1 MNYTSVQDDPLSGQI
16 MFKEYGGEEVMK
28 QRTETLKQVKEIS
41 QKVASL
47 SNDIKMETFQSGEA
61 LSAIENKVLT
71 VKDNTAKAQKEA
83 EETEILTR
91 HNKKKLICLAL
102 LLVFTAVVL
111 FIVFRNL
118 IK

>member
-1 MNYTSVQDDPLSGQI
+1 M
-16 MFKEYGGEEVMK
+16 
-28 QRTETLKQVKEIS
+28 KEIS

-47 SNDIKMETFQSGEA
+47 SNDIKTETFQSGET
-61 LSAIENKVLT
+61 LSAIENNVLR
-71 VKDNTAKAQKEA
+71 VKDNTTKAQKEA

-91 HNKKKLICLAL
+91 HNKKKLICLP
-102 LLVFTAVVL
+102 LLVFTAII

>member
-1 MNYTSVQDDPLSGQI
+1 M
-16 MFKEYGGEEVMK
+16 
-28 QRTETLKQVKEIS
+28 
-41 QKVASL
+41 
-47 SNDIKMETFQSGEA
+47 SNDIKMETFQSGET
-61 LSAIENKVLT
+61 LSAIENNVLT

-91 HNKKKLICLAL
+91 HKLICLPL
-102 LLVFTAVVL
+102 LLVFTAIIL